1 MKYNIIKENDNYYF
15 INKNNE
21 RIIVDT
27 EIMSLLESQEAK
39 INKLTNFARNCL
51 SELEAVL

>member
-1 MKYNIIKENDNYYF
+1 MKYNIIKENDSYYF

-39 INKLTNFARNCL
+39 INKLTTFARNCL
-51 SELEAVL
+51 NELEAVL